1 VKRHVGI
8 PFLLAFLSFKA
19 SAADL
24 KVLLSSS
31 AVLPGETL
39 RIELDGIAPG
49 AKVRADFLGKRFPF
63 YEVGPAAQRA
73 LIGIPLGTA
82 PGSRSLKIH
91 SVKSAVNPI
100 PEQDLQVAISS
111 RMYEVENINLPPDK
125 NVLTKSEHNESVR
138 IHKIALQSTRDQY
151 WEGAFQFP
159 VEGPI
164 EAPFGLK
171 RTRNGTIDAG
181 FHKGIDIKAKNGA
194 PLTAA
199 NAGVVVLAAP
209 FKAHGRVV
217 MIDHGQGVMTIY
229 LHMQKILVRPGQ
241 RVAKGAV
248 IGKVGSSGLATGPHV
263 HWQVFVH
270 SVPVNPIPWTEL
282 EF

>member
-1 VKRHVGI
+1 M
-8 PFLLAFLSFKA
+8 
-19 SAADL
+19 
-24 KVLLSSS
+24 
-31 AVLPGETL
+31 VLPGETL
-39 RIELDGIAPG
+39 RVELDNISPELRMKAGL
-49 AKVRADFLGKRFPF
+49 FKRNFAF
-63 YEVGPAAQRA
+63 FEVGPDAQRA
-73 LIGIPLGTA
+73 LIGVPLGTL
-82 PGSRSLKIH
+82 PGKYVLH
-91 SVKSAVNPI
+91 VYPVKRDPQGLPDQNIIVVVST
-100 PEQDLQVAISS
+100 
-111 RMYEVENINLPPDK
+111 RTYEVENINLPPEK
-125 NVLTKSEHNESVR
+125 NVLTGSEHNESAR
-138 IHKIALQSTRDQY
+138 IHHLALITTPEQH

-181 FHKGIDIKAKNGA
+181 FHKGIDIKAKDGT

-229 LHMQKILVRPGQ
+229 LHMQKIAVRPGQ
-241 RVAKGAV
+241 KIAKGAV

-270 SVPVNPIPWTEL
+270 SVPVDPIPWTEQ